1 MALLTGGFGI
11 FVQNR
16 GWLPSTMA
24 PLVCR
29 GGCVHDIRVGDILDF
44 APLVQGI
51 FEQLIHVPDFSVA
64 IQGVLQAF
72 QSTALN
78 PHFLGMGQGC
88 IYPQYSQGE
97 RKAAPQMGIEFDA
110 S

>member
-1 MALLTGGFGI
+1 
-11 FVQNR
+11 
-16 GWLPSTMA
+16 MA

-29 GGCVHDIRVGDILDF
+29 GGCVHDIRVGDVLDF

-51 FEQLIHVPDFSVA
+51 SEQLIHVPYFSVT
-64 IQGVLQAF
+64 IHCMLPAF
-72 QSTALN
+72 QATALN
-78 PHFLGMGQGC
+78 PHFLSMGQGC